1 MLGTD
6 HTGNPQASSAPA
18 GAVPDASTSPSPAA
32 GSPPDAAAP
41 DAPQT
46 IVVRPARTD
55 DVPQIAALVEPFV
68 RQRKLLPRTL
78 AELNQLVRTGFVAVH
93 GDRIVGFATLEIYSP
108 KLAEIRSLAVDERYH
123 GRGIGKRLVEACVG
137 LARQRQIMEVMA
149 ITASEGVFRA
159 CGFDFTLPEQRKAL
173 FLRTGPSGH
182 DVVRPTDG
190 PAPSRGDHPAA
201 PHTDD
206 GHCD

>member
-1 MLGTD
+1 MQQND
-6 HTGNPQASSAPA
+6 KA
-18 GAVPDASTSPSPAA
+18 SPA
-32 GSPPDAAAP
+32 SNDRPPV
-41 DAPQT
+41 
-46 IVVRPARTD
+46 VVRPAGPD

-78 AELNQLVRTGFVAVH
+78 AELNQLVRTGFVAVA

-108 KLAEIRSLAVDERYH
+108 KLAEIRSLAVDERYQ
-123 GRGIGKRLVEACVG
+123 GQGIGRRLVEACVD
-137 LARQRQIMEVMA
+137 LARQRRIMEVMA

-173 FLRTGPSGH
+173 FLRTGPSAH
-182 DVVRPTDG
+182 DAAS
-190 PAPSRGDHPAA
+190 PADTSQSFPADRTPPSDVE
-201 PHTDD
+201 D